1 MTRHKA
7 KRFAAGCMTWMLL
20 IVFLLFFLSPILWMV
35 ICSFQPQENLMK
47 KDFEFSSDNIMVNYK
62 ALFSDPAFLKALKNS
77 FLISVGATIL
87 TIVIAGIA
95 AYIFSRFRFRGK
107 NIIIFSVYSIQMGPA
122 VAFLIPLFLIFRFI
136 HLLDTV
142 TGMILAITTFT
153 IPMSMWI
160 MIGFLQSI
168 PKEMEESAYIDGCT
182 RLKTFW
188 KVIVPL
194 AKPGMIS
201 SIIVTFISVWGE
213 LLLALPLTLSRAT
226 PLTVYASSFSGVY
239 ATNFGGAAAV
249 SAISIL
255 PVILIV
261 IGFKNY
267 LLNGLVDGAVKG

>member
-1 MTRHKA
+1 
-7 KRFAAGCMTWMLL
+7 
-20 IVFLLFFLSPILWMV
+20 
-35 ICSFQPQENLMK
+35 
-47 KDFEFSSDNIMVNYK
+47 
-62 ALFSDPAFLKALKNS
+62 
-77 FLISVGATIL
+77 
-87 TIVIAGIA
+87 
-95 AYIFSRFRFRGK
+95 
-107 NIIIFSVYSIQMGPA
+107 
-122 VAFLIPLFLIFRFI
+122 
-136 HLLDTV
+136 
-142 TGMILAITTFT
+142 
-153 IPMSMWI
+153 MWI
-160 MIGFLQSI
+160 MIGFLQGI
-168 PKEMEESAYIDGCT
+168 PREMEESAYIDGCS

-213 LLLALPLTLSRAT
+213 LLLALPLTLSKAT

-255 PVILIV
+255 PVIMIV